1 MIFSANDIGEFS
13 VLGICYNH
21 PLHFEKIISAAKNL
35 MPELWSPTAE
45 VVDTSVY
52 RCVSAGYL
60 TLKKNQSLSDFVQI
74 TELGKKRLHNLVLKD
89 PGECSSSKLLA
100 WEFLQFCFLDFID
113 CDTARTVLFR
123 TRSRLQ
129 QRLSNFRQRSE
140 LCPHT
145 GRFTNLWLSIETD
158 RLETSLK
165 SLNLICEEID
175 DELQLA
181 KYSERSTV

>member
-1 MIFSANDIGEFS
+1 MSVKVKYNAKYEDVKMGAITGEAMNIADS
-13 VLGICYNH
+13 LMAGKGIREN
-21 PLHFEKIISAAKNL
+21 
-35 MPELWSPTAE
+35 
-45 VVDTSVY
+45 
-52 RCVSAGYL
+52 
-60 TLKKNQSLSDFVQI
+60 QI

-89 PGECSSSKLLA
+89 PGEGSSSKLLA